1 MRENKTSNN
10 KTNKDSNNTVR
21 SNATIWKLPNARIM
35 ADTAV
40 KRLIKAEEELKVL
53 IEAKQKNR
61 VTKEFIDKMKEHPTY
76 KAYADKVYKEARK
89 GFGLDKEEANNLTCD
104 LLNEIKI
111 SEDDNE

>member
-1 MRENKTSNN
+1 MATKEKKISNQ
-10 KTNKDSNNTVR
+10 KVR
-21 SNATIWKLPNARIM
+21 SNANIWNLANARVM

-53 IEAKQKNR
+53 IEAKQKNG
-61 VTKEFIDKMKEHPTY
+61 VTKEFIDKIKEHPTY

-89 GFGLDKEEANNLTCD
+89 GFGLDKKEANNLTCD